1 MGNRADRYFITGTDT
16 GVGKTVLSL
25 MMMQLFYE
33 KGYSPFYLKPL
44 QTGCRDPY
52 DEDSD
57 AKFVYQNVGPLS
69 GKDPADSVIYCFGNP
84 KAPYFAARDEGKEKE
99 LYVRVIEEFVNKK
112 TQFFNPVIIEGA
124 GGLLV
129 PVGENTLMIDLIEL
143 TASKPI
149 IAARAGLGTINHTL
163 LTLEVLNRRGME
175 PLGIVFMDSG
185 EIPTPRDMIDEN
197 IEAIETA
204 SGVKVAGVIGRIED
218 FSCPKSA
225 CYRPIERM
233 GIL

>member
-1 MGNRADRYFITGTDT
+1 MGSRADRYFIIGTDT

-33 KGYSPFYLKPL
+33 RGYSPFYLKPF

-57 AKFVYQNVGPLS
+57 ARFVYQNVGALS

-84 KAPYFAARDEGKEKE
+84 KAPYFAARDEGKEKNIDIG
-99 LYVRVIEEFVNKK
+99 VIQDRVDKK
-112 TQFFNPVIIEGA
+112 TQLFNPVIIEGA

-129 PVGENTLMIDLIEL
+129 PVDENTLMIDLIEL
-143 TASKPI
+143 TAAKPI

-163 LTLEVLNRRGME
+163 LTLEALNRRGLK
-175 PLGIVFMDSG
+175 PLGIVFMDAG
-185 EIPTPRDMIDEN
+185 ETPTPWDMISEN
-197 IEAIETA
+197 IEAVEKA
-204 SGVKVAGVIGRIED
+204 SGVKVSGVIGRIED
-218 FSCPKSA
+218 FSCPKGA

>member
-1 MGNRADRYFITGTDT
+1 LGNRADRYFITGTDT
-16 GVGKTVLSL
+16 GVGKTVVSL
-25 MMMQLFYE
+25 MMMQLFYK

-57 AKFVYQNVGPLS
+57 ARFVYQNVGALS
-69 GKDPADSVIYCFGNP
+69 GKDPADSVIYCFENP
-84 KAPYFAARDEGKEKE
+84 KAPYFAARDEGKEKDMD
-99 LYVRVIEEFVNKK
+99 VRVIQDIVNRK

-163 LTLEVLNRRGME
+163 LTLEALNRRGIE
-175 PLGIVFMDSG
+175 PLGIVFIDSG
-185 EIPTPRDMIDEN
+185 ETPTPRDLIGEN

-218 FSCPKSA
+218 FSCPKNA
-225 CYRPIERM
+225 CYQPIERM

>member
-1 MGNRADRYFITGTDT
+1 
-16 GVGKTVLSL
+16 VGKTVLSL
-25 MMMQLFYE
+25 IMMQLFYK

-57 AKFVYQNVGPLS
+57 ARFIYQNVGALS
-69 GKDPADSVIYCFGNP
+69 GKDPADSVIYCFENP

-99 LYVRVIEEFVNKK
+99 IDVRVIQDIVNKK
-112 TQFFNPVIIEGA
+112 THFFNPVIIEGA

-129 PVGENTLMIDLIEL
+129 PVDENTLMIDLIEL

-163 LTLEVLNRRGME
+163 LTLEALNRRDMK
-175 PLGIVFMDSG
+175 PFGIVLMDSG
-185 EIPTPRDMIDEN
+185 ETPTPRDMISEN
-197 IEAIETA
+197 IEAIEKA
-204 SGVKVAGVIGRIED
+204 SGMKVAGVIGRIED

-225 CYRPIERM
+225 CYRPINRM